1 MTCLLLLL
9 LLNLLP
15 CMNKSFN
22 NAPWEPQISFF
33 FGKKKKKTRR
43 AQMKDSMHLMEH

>member
-1 MTCLLLLL
+1 MTCLLLL

-15 CMNKSFN
+15 CMNKSFD
-22 NAPWEPQISFF
+22 NAPWEPQIGF
-33 FGKKKKKTRR
+33 FGGEKKNRR